1 MGEIR
6 SPSLAHRLAAYTAA
20 LNRYD
25 LDAVEQMFAADAA
38 YVSPGIGGEITGRA
52 AIMAAFREYFRQHT
66 DQVNKDEDVL
76 QMDEHTL
83 QSRWHL
89 KSAKSNRSGR
99 QRITF
104 TAAGLIARIEVE
116 DD

>member
-1 MGEIR
+1 VKEK
-6 SPSLAHRLAAYTAA
+6 LAAYTAA

-25 LDAVEQMFAADAA
+25 LDAVERMFTADAV
-38 YVSPGIGGEITGRA
+38 YVSPGVGGELKGRPT
-52 AIMAAFREYFRQHT
+52 IMAAFRAYFRQHT
-66 DQVNKDEDVL
+66 DQMNKDEDVRL
-76 QMDEHTL
+76 MDEHTL

>member
-1 MGEIR
+1 MKEK
-6 SPSLAHRLAAYTAA
+6 LAAYTAA

-38 YVSPGIGGEITGRA
+38 YVSPGVGGEIKGRVG
-52 AIMAAFREYFRQHT
+52 IMEVFHAYFRQHT
-66 DQVNKDEDVL
+66 DQVNTDEDVR

-89 KSAKSNRSGR
+89 RSSSSSRSGR
-99 QRITF
+99 QLVIF
-104 TAAGLIARIEVE
+104 NAEGLIARIEVK
-116 DD
+116 DC